1 MSEKDKDK
9 YVSTEEA
16 TGDNEQLSSDQFDM
30 DKAPSQIKDFLKQA
44 DNFLLKV
51 YRPFFFVYFIATF
64 ISFISIGLIDSSHN
78 FRSFSNFGEF
88 LFKWVLIFLPLI
100 ILMVWKK
107 IFHPNN

>member
-1 MSEKDKDK
+1 MSDEDKGK

-16 TGDNEQLSSDQFDM
+16 TGDNEQLSLDQFDM

-64 ISFISIGLIDSSHN
+64 IPFTLRGANSY
-78 FRSFSNFGEF
+78 FRSFDNFSEF
-88 LFKWVLIFLPLI
+88 LFIWLLVFLPLI

-107 IFHPNN
+107 IFHPKN

>member
-1 MSEKDKDK
+1 MSDEDKGK

-16 TGDNEQLSSDQFDM
+16 TGDNEQLSLDQFDM
-30 DKAPSQIKDFLKQA
+30 DKAPSQIKDLLKQA

-64 ISFISIGLIDSSHN
+64 IPFTINAAD
-78 FRSFSNFGEF
+78 RSLQSLLVSDFFTIW
-88 LFKWVLIFLPLI
+88 LLVFLPLI

-107 IFHPNN
+107 LFHPNK

>member
-1 MSEKDKDK
+1 MSEKYKDS
-9 YVSTEEA
+9 YVSIEEA

-51 YRPFFFVYFIATF
+51 YRPFFFVYFIAMF
-64 ISFISIGLIDSSHN
+64 IVFIQRGINNSFY
-78 FRSFSNFGEF
+78 FRSFSDVSEF
-88 LFKWVLIFLPLI
+88 LFIWLMVFSPLI

-107 IFHPNN
+107 LFHPNK